1 MDVQINLEVNALAPR
16 AAFVIVVLLVAAC
29 GASSVA
35 ARPSPSPSPTLSAAD
50 RAVLTQLEARPLT
63 LPTLLAGG
71 KCRPD
76 GLSPTT
82 GLYGQDPAYAQGGPH
97 TASSFGDYFDVSAA
111 TKPGLAGPL
120 LLRGADLKVANHPVV
135 FLNSINSTKGVY
147 AIGSVFGTDP
157 SFGPQ
162 YTDLAIDTSVQNPN
176 LVPVN
181 GASYL
186 EWFWRQGIARGWSY
200 CVGFQID
207 GPTFS
212 EDFVANVPPG

>member
-1 MDVQINLEVNALAPR
+1 MEVQINLEVKVLAPR
-16 AAFVIVVLLVAAC
+16 AALVILLVMAAAC
-29 GASSVA
+29 GTSSVA
-35 ARPSPSPSPTLSAAD
+35 ARPSPSPSPSLSAAD
-50 RAVLTQLEARPLT
+50 QVVLTQLEGRPLT
-63 LPTLLAGG
+63 FPKLLAGG
-71 KCRPD
+71 KCPRD
-76 GLSPTT
+76 GVSPTT

-120 LLRGADLKVANHPVV
+120 LLRGSDLKVANHPVV
-135 FLNSINSTKGVY
+135 FLNSINSTHGVY

-162 YTDLAIDTSVQNPN
+162 YTDLAIDTRVPN
-176 LVPVN
+176 TNAVPVN
-181 GASYL
+181 GASYV